1 MKELRYERKYL
12 LSVGDYRS
20 ISREIMIHPAGFKIQ
35 HPDRSI
41 RNIYFDTI
49 ELSALNTNLYGV
61 AERAKHRV
69 RWYGD
74 DILPKGNARWETKQ
88 KFNTLGAKIVEDLT
102 FQKDTTLDEIVT
114 EVNTRFCRMQPL
126 IPTLLNT
133 YKRSYF
139 VTPDFKFRMTV
150 DRDMDFVPLI
160 GSRGELST
168 PFQVSNIV
176 VELKYDQDL
185 DDEANEILK
194 YIPFRQTKNSKYV
207 TGMLMG
213 M

>member
-1 MKELRYERKYL
+1 MQKPDL
-12 LSVGDYRS
+12 LFS
-20 ISREIMIHPAGFKIQ
+20 E
-35 HPDRSI
+35 
-41 RNIYFDTI
+41 NTTI
-49 ELSALNTNLYGV
+49 
-61 AERAKHRV
+61 K
-69 RWYGD
+69 
-74 DILPKGNARWETKQ
+74 DIA
-88 KFNTLGAKIVEDLT
+88 A
-102 FQKDTTLDEIVT
+102 
-114 EVNTRFCRMQPL
+114 EVNTRFCRMEPL

-139 VTPDFKFRMTV
+139 VTPDHKFRMTV

-160 GSRGELST
+160 GGRGEKSI

-176 VELKYDQDL
+176 VELKYDQDW
-185 DDEANEILK
+185 DDEVNEILK

>member
-1 MKELRYERKYL
+1 MRVLRYERKYL
-12 LSVGDYRS
+12 LNGCDHRS
-20 ISREIMIHPAGFKIQ
+20 ISCEIMIHPAGFEVQ
-35 HPDRSI
+35 HPDRCI

-49 ELSALNTNLYGV
+49 ELAALNTNLYGV

-74 DILPKGNARWETKQ
+74 DMLPKGKASWETKQ
-88 KFNTLGAKIVEDLT
+88 KFNTLGAKIVDDLVFSENT
-102 FQKDTTLDEIVT
+102 SLEEIVA
-114 EVNTRFCRMQPL
+114 EVNTRFCRVQPL
-126 IPTLLNT
+126 VPTLLNT

-139 VTPDFKFRMTV
+139 VTPDQKFRMTV
-150 DRDMDFVPLI
+150 DREMDFSPLI
-160 GSRGELST
+160 GGKQATLI

-176 VELKYDQDL
+176 VELKYDQEW

>member
-1 MKELRYERKYL
+1 MRELRYERKYL

-74 DILPKGNARWETKQ
+74 DILPTGRARWETKQ
-88 KFNTLGAKIVEDLT
+88 KFNTLGAKIVEDLLFAENAT
-102 FQKDTTLDEIVT
+102 IKDITK
-114 EVNTRFCRMQPL
+114 EVNTRFCRQQPL

-139 VTPDFKFRMTV
+139 VSPDNKFRMTV

-160 GSRGELST
+160 GGRGAKSI
-168 PFQVSNIV
+168 PFQISNIV
-176 VELKYDQDL
+176 VELKYDQGW
-185 DDEANEILK
+185 DDDANEILK